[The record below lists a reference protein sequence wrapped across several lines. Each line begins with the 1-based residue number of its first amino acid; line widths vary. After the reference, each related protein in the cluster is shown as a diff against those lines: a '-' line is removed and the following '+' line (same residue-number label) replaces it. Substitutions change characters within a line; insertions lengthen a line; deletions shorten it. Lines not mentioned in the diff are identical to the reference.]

1 MELVRVE
8 RLPLVGK
15 PRRELAID
23 VRQGDEDVAYQSE
36 QELRTRADQAVVAVW
51 HEDQRCGDPPVHREE
66 RDGHVADAVI
76 DHGVAIALPGF
87 AAMSRSRELRRMRY
101 ER

>member
-1 MELVRVE
+1 
-8 RLPLVGK
+8 
-15 PRRELAID
+15 
-23 VRQGDEDVAYQSE
+23 
-36 QELRTRADQAVVAVW
+36 
-51 HEDQRCGDPPVHREE
+51 VHREE